1 MISTATPDFTRYLI
15 TLPGFAIY
23 FASAMILL
31 AIFVTIYTRLTPQ
44 HEWTLIRNG
53 NTAASLS
60 LGGALIGF
68 VLPLGSVIVNSLSLV
83 DMLIWGGVALIVQL
97 LVFSMLRLLLPQ
109 LPARI
114 TNNETAAGGISAAFA
129 VGIGILNAACMT
141 Y

>member
-1 MISTATPDFTRYLI
+1 MDFSRYLI
-15 TLPGFAIY
+15 TLPDFAIY
-23 FASAMILL
+23 FASAVILL
-31 AIFVTIYTRLTPQ
+31 AIFITIYTLLTPQ

-60 LGGALIGF
+60 LGGALLGF

-83 DMLIWGGVALIVQL
+83 DMLVWGGVALIVQL
-97 LVFSMLRLLLPQ
+97 LVFSVLRLLLPQ

-114 TNNETAAGGISAAFA
+114 TSNETAAGGISAAFS
-129 VGIGILNAACMT
+129 VGIGVLNAACMT

>member
-1 MISTATPDFTRYLI
+1 MDFSRYLI
-15 TLPGFAIY
+15 TLPDFAIY
-23 FASAMILL
+23 FASAVILL
-31 AIFVTIYTRLTPQ
+31 AVFITIYTLLTPQ

-83 DMLIWGGVALIVQL
+83 DMLVWGGVALIVQL
-97 LVFSMLRLLLPQ
+97 MVFSVLRLLLPQ

-114 TNNETAAGGISAAFA
+114 TDNETAAGGIAAAFS
-129 VGIGILNAACMT
+129 VGIGVLNAACMT

>member
-1 MISTATPDFTRYLI
+1 MDLSRYLI

-23 FASAMILL
+23 FASASILL
-31 AIFVTIYTRLTPQ
+31 AIFLTIYTLLTPQ

-83 DMLIWGGVALIVQL
+83 DMLIWGGVAMIVQL

>member
-1 MISTATPDFTRYLI
+1 MDLSRYLI
-15 TLPGFAIY
+15 TLPGFALY

-44 HEWTLIRNG
+44 QEWTLIRNG
-53 NTAASLS
+53 NTAATLS

-68 VLPLGSVIVNSLSLV
+68 VLPLGSVIANSLSLV
-83 DMLIWGGVALIVQL
+83 DMLIWGGVAMIVQL

-114 TNNETAAGGISAAFA
+114 TNNETAAGGISAAFS
-129 VGIGILNAACMT
+129 VSIGVLNAACMT

>member
-1 MISTATPDFTRYLI
+1 MDLSRYLI
-15 TLPGFAIY
+15 TLPGFALY

-44 HEWTLIRNG
+44 QEWTLIRNG
-53 NTAASLS
+53 NTAATLS

-68 VLPLGSVIVNSLSLV
+68 VLPLGSVIANSLSLV
-83 DMLIWGGVALIVQL
+83 DMLIWGGVAMIVQL

>member
-1 MISTATPDFTRYLI
+1 MDFSRYLI

-23 FASAMILL
+23 FACAILL
-31 AIFVTIYTRLTPQ
+31 LTVFITIYTLLTPQ

-53 NTAASLS
+53 NSAASLS
-60 LGGALIGF
+60 LGGALLGF

-83 DMLIWGGVALIVQL
+83 DMLVWGGVALIVQL
-97 LVFSMLRLLLPQ
+97 LVFSVLRLLLPQ

-114 TNNETAAGGISAAFA
+114 TNNETAAGGMSAAFS
-129 VGIGILNAACMT
+129 VGIGVLNAACMT

>member
-1 MISTATPDFTRYLI
+1 MDLSRYLI

-23 FASAMILL
+23 FACAIILL
-31 AIFVTIYTRLTPQ
+31 AIFITIYTLLTPQ

-83 DMLIWGGVALIVQL
+83 DMLIWGGVAMIVQL
-97 LVFSMLRLLLPQ
+97 LVFSMLRLLLPP
-109 LPARI
+109 LPARL